1 MLLGSAVIY
10 VVRRPVADARP
21 SICPLQQGLEFGLY
35 PFVIGDMLK
44 LLAAAGLL
52 PAAWALM
59 KRLHPED

>member
-1 MLLGSAVIY
+1 MFGVPWLMY
-10 VVRRPVADARP
+10 VLDL
-21 SICPLQQGLEFGLY
+21 PLQQGLEFGLY